1 VSLVN
6 WTDEPAPLPETF
18 TIDGVDVAGIGPDL
32 RDRIVGAWTPLVLA
46 ASRGRCFQGP
56 IPVGAGFIVSAAEAD
71 AQNDR
76 DLVARLTDLN
86 RQISTGEL
94 PYQPFD

>member
-1 VSLVN
+1 M
-6 WTDEPAPLPETF
+6 
-18 TIDGVDVAGIGPDL
+18 
-32 RDRIVGAWTPLVLA
+32 
-46 ASRGRCFQGP
+46 ASTSPGSGQICATGSSGRGRRCFQGP

-86 RQISTGEL
+86 RQISTGER